1 MRASS
6 GAALKESEVSRYARL
21 LQECCSRR
29 NVSEGRRLHDDLR
42 RSGYGD
48 SSYLRRCVV
57 QMYAKCGCL
66 ADAKAAF
73 DEIADKND
81 FVWNLMISGY
91 ARSGKNREALELFHK
106 MDIPP
111 NGFIFASALAACA
124 GLGDLEQ
131 GREIHKRVLE
141 SPSIASDVVVQN
153 SLVTMYARCGSVLE
167 GIKIFDAMPRKNL
180 VSWNAMI
187 SAFVQCDYPEQA
199 LELYHRMKRE
209 RLEPNGFVFASLLT
223 ACASLG
229 NLELGSS
236 IHQRI
241 TSLGLQRD
249 IVMENALI
257 NMYSKCGCMDEAL
270 EVFSGLATR
279 DVFTW
284 TSMIAGYAQLGFG
297 SEAFAFYDG
306 MRRDCVSPTSATF
319 VALLSACSTLEQGK
333 HLHEEVKAFGF
344 ESITVVETALMFMY
358 SRCGSLEDAEF
369 LFAKMQQ
376 KDYVSWSAMVT
387 SHAQFGDPGKA
398 LTLFRQMILEGMQL
412 SLPTFCS
419 ALQACSLKRD
429 SRLSKTIR
437 ELIDWSGIDK
447 MDSIRADL
455 VSAYSKCG
463 DMEEARKIFDR
474 MESRDVL
481 TWTVM
486 IKGYAQQ
493 GDSKAA
499 LELFHRMKPEGVEP
513 DSVTFSSVLQ
523 ACSNLEDGREVHAR
537 ILAAQGGKMSDFLGN
552 GLINMY
558 ARCGSMRDAR
568 QIFESMDRSS
578 RISWS
583 AIMTLCARHGQHDDI
598 IDTYRLMVNEGV
610 VPDGVTLIAIL
621 NSCSHAGLTDEACH
635 YFTWIIS
642 DFELPH
648 LDEHYQCMVDLLCRA
663 GRLDEAEE
671 LISMIDRPDV
681 VTLNTMLAA
690 CKNQQDL
697 HRGARTA
704 AQMQSTE
711 SCAAPFVL
719 LSQIYAG
726 EHHNTPVPG

>member
-141 SPSIASDVVVQN
+141 SRSIASDVVVQN
-153 SLVTMYARCGSVLE
+153 SLVTMYARCGS
-167 GIKIFDAMPRKNL
+167 
-180 VSWNAMI
+180 
-187 SAFVQCDYPEQA
+187 CDYPEQA

-229 NLELGSS
+229 NLQLGSS

-297 SEAFAFYDG
+297 SEAFAFYDR

-319 VALLSACSTLEQGK
+319 VALLSACSTLEQ
-333 HLHEEVKAFGF
+333 
-344 ESITVVETALMFMY
+344 
-358 SRCGSLEDAEF
+358 DA
-369 LFAKMQQ
+369 AK
-376 KDYVSWSAMVT
+376 
-387 SHAQFGDPGKA
+387 G
-398 LTLFRQMILEGMQL
+398 L
-412 SLPTFCS
+412 
-419 ALQACSLKRD
+419 
-429 SRLSKTIR
+429 R
-437 ELIDWSGIDK
+437 EL
-447 MDSIRADL
+447 
-455 VSAYSKCG
+455 VSHGNEPC
-463 DMEEARKIFDR
+463 
-474 MESRDVL
+474 
-481 TWTVM
+481 TV
-486 IKGYAQQ
+486 
-493 GDSKAA
+493 
-499 LELFHRMKPEGVEP
+499 R
-513 DSVTFSSVLQ
+513 
-523 ACSNLEDGREVHAR
+523 
-537 ILAAQGGKMSDFLGN
+537 
-552 GLINMY
+552 
-558 ARCGSMRDAR
+558 
-568 QIFESMDRSS
+568 
-578 RISWS
+578 
-583 AIMTLCARHGQHDDI
+583 
-598 IDTYRLMVNEGV
+598 
-610 VPDGVTLIAIL
+610 
-621 NSCSHAGLTDEACH
+621 
-635 YFTWIIS
+635 
-642 DFELPH
+642 
-648 LDEHYQCMVDLLCRA
+648 
-663 GRLDEAEE
+663 
-671 LISMIDRPDV
+671 RP
-681 VTLNTMLAA
+681 
-690 CKNQQDL
+690 
-697 HRGARTA
+697 R
-704 AQMQSTE
+704 
-711 SCAAPFVL
+711 
-719 LSQIYAG
+719 
-726 EHHNTPVPG
+726 

>member
-1 MRASS
+1 
-6 GAALKESEVSRYARL
+6 
-21 LQECCSRR
+21 
-29 NVSEGRRLHDDLR
+29 
-42 RSGYGD
+42 
-48 SSYLRRCVV
+48 
-57 QMYAKCGCL
+57 
-66 ADAKAAF
+66 
-73 DEIADKND
+73 
-81 FVWNLMISGY
+81 
-91 ARSGKNREALELFHK
+91 
-106 MDIPP
+106 
-111 NGFIFASALAACA
+111 
-124 GLGDLEQ
+124 
-131 GREIHKRVLE
+131 
-141 SPSIASDVVVQN
+141 
-153 SLVTMYARCGSVLE
+153 
-167 GIKIFDAMPRKNL
+167 
-180 VSWNAMI
+180 
-187 SAFVQCDYPEQA
+187 
-199 LELYHRMKRE
+199 
-209 RLEPNGFVFASLLT
+209 
-223 ACASLG
+223 
-229 NLELGSS
+229 
-236 IHQRI
+236 
-241 TSLGLQRD
+241 
-249 IVMENALI
+249 
-257 NMYSKCGCMDEAL
+257 
-270 EVFSGLATR
+270 
-279 DVFTW
+279 
-284 TSMIAGYAQLGFG
+284 
-297 SEAFAFYDG
+297 
-306 MRRDCVSPTSATF
+306 
-319 VALLSACSTLEQGK
+319 
-333 HLHEEVKAFGF
+333 
-344 ESITVVETALMFMY
+344 
-358 SRCGSLEDAEF
+358 
-369 LFAKMQQ
+369 
-376 KDYVSWSAMVT
+376 
-387 SHAQFGDPGKA
+387 
-398 LTLFRQMILEGMQL
+398 MILEGMQL

-513 DSVTFSSVLQ
+513 DSVSVAEAIMACSIEGDLEQGNFLAMKQDFRFQPIGNALLSLHIKCGSVKEALEVFDRTEEKDVVTWTLMLECYSQQQQRCGDYSTEAFGLYHKMLLEGKEPSYTTYAAVVSACSPQTFRQGKAVHRRIIECQLERLPDIAVALVNMYCKCGSEQEIREVFAKTRQQNKVVMWNAVIAAFNRHDSGEEAIRVYREMVLEGLSPSVVTFMSVLSSCARVEDLRTGREVHSRALACGMLPDFVKNALITMYARCNALGEARQVFESVGEKCTVTWTALIGGCVSAGNEREALSLFKRMDSEPDEVTFSSVLQ